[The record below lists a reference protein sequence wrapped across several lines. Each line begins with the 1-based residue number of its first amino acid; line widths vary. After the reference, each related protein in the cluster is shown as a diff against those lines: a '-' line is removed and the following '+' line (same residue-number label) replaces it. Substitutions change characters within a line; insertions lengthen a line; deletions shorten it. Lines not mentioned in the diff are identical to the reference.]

1 MKTLKIAL
9 ISLRDVL
16 VREKIDNAAL
26 DGAIKLLRFLTTAG
40 VRPVLISNSSWI
52 MTQTKEPFQN
62 YLARLSGIGL
72 DYHQAGSTFRKK
84 EDRNSMANVAA
95 LYGATPIESIYIG
108 STDLDMRAA
117 RNSGILFLN
126 AKWYADNSK
135 YGFEFSS
142 AYEIARFI
150 DCCCLRPEDWF
161 WVHRYGGFQAAA
173 IAPLAEYSRRYP
185 EGADYSTNAKNAAK
199 FNHGDIRFWG
209 LLMAARIHFSGL
221 GAEVNYVAPYPGH
234 RTDSARPLLTNALKI
249 VAGSLNVNYLD
260 DLIIRHTDAQKSQAL
275 RNSGQVA
282 THENQLRTIRLRR
295 DPVRTGPQAI
305 RYKSPPLTTG
315 KRVLIVDDICT
326 QGNSFEAARAFIQAT
341 GATAVGVA
349 WLKTPN
355 NSYNR
360 IASLNPEIRN
370 PYSAYNPSAVAA
382 VSHPL
387 DMGIRNDNAAAQIS
401 DAFISYTTWAWP
413 K

>member
-1 MKTLKIAL
+1 MVDF
-9 ISLRDVL
+9 RPP
-16 VREKIDNAAL
+16 
-26 DGAIKLLRFLTTAG
+26 LLPRW
-40 VRPVLISNSSWI
+40 R
-52 MTQTKEPFQN
+52 
-62 YLARLSGIGL
+62 
-72 DYHQAGSTFRKK
+72 
-84 EDRNSMANVAA
+84 
-95 LYGATPIESIYIG
+95 SIQ
-108 STDLDMRAA
+108 D
-117 RNSGILFLN
+117 
-126 AKWYADNSK
+126 
-135 YGFEFSS
+135 
-142 AYEIARFI
+142 
-150 DCCCLRPEDWF
+150 
-161 WVHRYGGFQAAA
+161 
-173 IAPLAEYSRRYP
+173 
-185 EGADYSTNAKNAAK
+185 
-199 FNHGDIRFWG
+199 DIRKAQTTRRMPRMPPSSITVTFDSG
-209 LLMAARIHFSGL
+209 AFLMAARIHFSGL

-305 RYKSPPLTTG
+305 RYKSPSLTTG

-326 QGNSFEAARAFIQAT
+326 QGSFEAARAFIQAT

-370 PYSAYNPSAVAA
+370 PYSAYNPKRRRCRQPSARY
-382 VSHPL
+382 
-387 DMGIRNDNAAAQIS
+387 GYQE
-401 DAFISYTTWAWP
+401 
-413 K
+413 

>member
-1 MKTLKIAL
+1 MKTLKVAL

-26 DGAIKLLRFLTTAG
+26 DGAIKLIRFLVSAG

-52 MTQTKEPFQN
+52 MTQTKEPFQS
-62 YLARLSGIGL
+62 YLARLSGVGL

-84 EDRNSMANVAA
+84 EDRNAMANVAA
-95 LYGATPIESIYIG
+95 KYGATPIESIYIG

-142 AYEIARFI
+142 AFEIARFI
-150 DCCCLRPEDWF
+150 DCCCLRPKDWF

-260 DLIIRHTDAQKSQAL
+260 DLIIRHTNAQKSQAL

-305 RYKSPPLTTG
+305 RYKAPPLTTG

-326 QGNSFEAARAFIQAT
+326 QGNSFEAARVFIQAT
-341 GATAVGVA
+341 GATAVGVS

-360 IASLNPEIRN
+360 ISSLNPEIKN
-370 PYSAYNPSAVAA
+370 PYSAYNPTAVGA
-382 VSHPL
+382 VSHAL
-387 DMGIRNDNAAAQIS
+387 DLDIKNDKAAAQIS
-401 DAFISYTTWAWP
+401 DAFISYTNWSWP